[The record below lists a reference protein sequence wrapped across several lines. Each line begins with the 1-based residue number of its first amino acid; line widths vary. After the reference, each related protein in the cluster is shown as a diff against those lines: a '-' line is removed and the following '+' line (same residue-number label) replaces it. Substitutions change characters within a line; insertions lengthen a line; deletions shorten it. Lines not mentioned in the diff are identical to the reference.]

1 MTRTRGRKASRSVGR
16 HRVKPNAKRK
26 ERKTQK
32 RKSRNKVMR
41 GGAKDNILMFYE
53 PNVNPLRCVII
64 KEKLTGWRDNLYLFF
79 AADITLDEVKSY
91 VCKAMGLDKEKVQF
105 EPEFVTQ
112 KDDEKYS
119 TGEPINKLNN
129 LFIKLSGLLSY
140 STIRSGYL
148 KRDDKSIYKA
158 LVTSNEHRIT
168 SGLTPGSKIN
178 SWDVVV
184 KNLGFEKGHVEYG
197 EIYYDVSSHVA
208 EHGYYTA
215 NNIHISAQEEA
226 TRAREEA
233 TRAAY
238 EDCVSKI
245 NSNIREIVSDVKKR
259 LVNWPDIIKEAVPRM
274 KRGGFTRKEAE
285 TAIDNS
291 LKANNTY
298 SLPEKYNMDVNKL
311 RTLYADTKDEFPPDC
326 KQALESYFG
335 LTNIKTIKEMFDE
348 VYLPDNSS

>member
-41 GGAKDNILMFYE
+41 GGAEDDILLFYE
-53 PNVNPLRCVII
+53 PNVNPLKCVII
-64 KEKLTGWRDNLYLFF
+64 KERLTGRRDNLYLFF

-119 TGEPINKLNN
+119 TGEPRNKLNN

-158 LVTSNEHRIT
+158 LVTSNEHIIT

-184 KNLGFEKGHVEYG
+184 KNLGFEKGHVEYDK
-197 EIYYDVSSHVA
+197 IYNDVSSRVA
-208 EHGYYTA
+208 EDGYYTA
-215 NNIHISAQEEA
+215 NNIHISAQK
-226 TRAREEA
+226 EA

-238 EDCVSKI
+238 RDCVNKI
-245 NSNIREIVSDVKKR
+245 HPNIRENVFDVKKR
-259 LVNWPDIIKEAVPRM
+259 LANWPDIIKEAVPRM
-274 KRGGFTRKEAE
+274 KKGGFTRKDAE
-285 TAIDNS
+285 TAISDS

-298 SLPEKYNMDVNKL
+298 SLPEKYDMDVNEL
-311 RTLYADTKDEFPPDC
+311 RTGYTDTIDVFPDC
-326 KQALESYFG
+326 KEALKSYFG

-348 VYLPDNSS
+348 VYPPDNSS